1 MIRSLKQI
9 ASQTIS
15 CNASSYNSHV
25 SSTPPSVV
33 QVLPAM
39 ESGGVE
45 SGTLEISKA
54 IVQRGWESIV
64 ISSGGRLVPQLE
76 AEGTHHIEWALGRK
90 SIFTLFEVPKFRRFI
105 DQKKPNII
113 HAQSRL
119 PAWVS
124 FLAWR
129 KRKNSHTRFV
139 TTVNG
144 AHSVSRYSEIMTSGE
159 RVICVSKTIQD
170 YVTNNYPRAD
180 VNRLR
185 VIPHGIESAQYKPQF
200 SPQPSWLS
208 QWQTEFPQIQGRKIV
223 TLAGRITRLKGQID
237 AAKMF
242 ARLLDRGVEASL
254 LFVGD
259 AQVGKERY
267 AQELHQVVDQLGIAE
282 HTFYLGHRSDL
293 KEILSVSD
301 VSLNFTLQPEAFG
314 RTVIES
320 LALGTPVVAYD
331 HGGAAEQL
339 KIMLP
344 SGRIPVGDLER
355 ATQTVVD
362 FLRTPPT
369 IATEHPFT
377 LDQMQRSTLTVYE
390 ELLSQT
396 FAKELPG
403 SP

>member
-1 MIRSLKQI
+1 M
-9 ASQTIS
+9 
-15 CNASSYNSHV
+15 
-25 SSTPPSVV
+25 
-33 QVLPAM
+33 
-39 ESGGVE
+39 E
-45 SGTLEISKA
+45 SGTLEIAKA
-54 IVQRGWESIV
+54 VVQRGWTSVV
-64 ISSGGRLVPQLE
+64 ISSGGRLVTQLQD
-76 AEGTHHIEWALGRK
+76 EGTEHIEWALGRK
-90 SIFTLFEVPKFRRFI
+90 SAFTLFEIPKFRRFI
-105 DQKKPNII
+105 DQKKPDIV

-124 FLAWR
+124 YLAWR
-129 KRKNSHTRFV
+129 KRKSLQTRFV

-208 QWQTEFPQIQGRKIV
+208 QWQTEFPKIQGRKIV

-242 ARLLDRGVEASL
+242 ARLLDRGIEASL

-282 HTFYLGHRSDL
+282 HTSFLGHRSDL

-339 KIMLP
+339 EVMLP
-344 SGRIPVGDLER
+344 SGRIPVGDIYT
-355 ATQTVVD
+355 ATETVES
-362 FLRTPPT
+362 FLYNPPT

-377 LDQMQRSTLTVYE
+377 LDHMQQSTLAVYE

-396 FAKELPG
+396 KREQPLTAP
-403 SP
+403 